1 MRGAAF
7 GAGIGLGLAAA
18 IFAYSNP
25 GTVSVHWWFLNLA
38 DVSVGWVA
46 LVPLVAGVVAG
57 YLYHL
62 PARMHH
68 VTEHMRHRHLVHQLR
83 AENDELRQRLAGAPE
98 PPPEVT
104 LAEADPELQVIPNP
118 PIAAGNH
125 PPAPRRAKPSQA
137 AQ

>member
-25 GTVSVHWWFLNLA
+25 ATVSVHWWFLNLA

-68 VTEHMRHRHLVHQLR
+68 LSEHMRHRHLVHQLR
-83 AENDELRQRLAGAPE
+83 AENDELRQRLAGAPG
-98 PPPEVT
+98 PPPEAT
-104 LAEADPELQVIPNP
+104 LAEATPELQVIP
-118 PIAAGNH
+118 H
-125 PPAPRRAKPSQA
+125 PPSEASTRLHAPRRAKPSQA